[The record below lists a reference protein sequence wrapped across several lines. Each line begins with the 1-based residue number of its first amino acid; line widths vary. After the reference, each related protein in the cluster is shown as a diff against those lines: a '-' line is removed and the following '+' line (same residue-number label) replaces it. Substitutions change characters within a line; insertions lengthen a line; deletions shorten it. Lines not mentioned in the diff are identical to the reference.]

1 MAVTARSR
9 AARIVRVGGGAA
21 AAVLAIAGSAY
32 AVVSTLPPPRAGDRT
47 AVRVLELLERTRGT
61 GATMTVGGRDLS
73 VRCSPLRSRRHL
85 LRLSDGTRLV
95 LSGTRVS
102 RLAPRRGLAA
112 ARTVDPETIAAE
124 AGLAGS
130 HAFYA
135 TQLVARLRHGSPLVR
150 PTSVGSRAAYRIR
163 LSHARPHVDL
173 YVDRATLRPLA
184 ATYRSRTLTGR
195 SVLAPSVPGRPANG
209 C

>member
-1 MAVTARSR
+1 MAVSVRSR
-9 AARIVRVGGGAA
+9 AARIVRVAGGAA
-21 AAVLAIAGSAY
+21 AAVLAIAASAY
-32 AVVSTLPPPRAGDRT
+32 AVVSTLPAPRAGDRI

-61 GATMTVGGRDLS
+61 GATMTVGGRELS
-73 VRCSPLRSRRHL
+73 VRCSRLPARRHL

-95 LSGTRVS
+95 LSGTRVR
-102 RLAPRRGLAA
+102 RLVPRRSLAGLRA
-112 ARTVDPETIAAE
+112 VDPETVAAE
-124 AGLAGS
+124 AALAGS

-135 TQLVARLRHGSPLVR
+135 TQVAARLRHGSPHVR
-150 PTSVGSRAAYRIR
+150 RTSVGSRAAYRIR

-195 SVLAPSVPGRPANG
+195 SVLAGSVAGRPRNG